1 MTRQSTVLI
10 VEDHADVARA
20 LGALIDD
27 QVDMRVVG
35 TAGSVAESISLAGD
49 LKPDVVLMDYR
60 LPDGTGD
67 HAGATIKQ
75 NRPSTRL
82 IFVTRE
88 ESSGVREAASKA
100 GASDLVP
107 KSRVA
112 SDLLGAIR
120 RAVA

>member
-1 MTRQSTVLI
+1 VTRKSTILI

-20 LGALIDD
+20 IGALIAD
-27 QVDMRVVG
+27 QDDMRVVG
-35 TAGSVAESISLAGD
+35 MAGTVAESVSLAGQ

-67 HAGATIKQ
+67 RAGALIKS
-75 NRPSTRL
+75 NEPSTRL
-82 IFVTRE
+82 IFVTRD
-88 ESSGVREAASKA
+88 ESSGVRDAATSA
-100 GASDLVP
+100 GAFAVVS

-120 RAVA
+120 RAIA